1 MSEAETVGIDHQ
13 RFGKMEFPADQVLV
27 FDGLPGFADARRF
40 ALLRHDRDSAF
51 LWLVCLDRP
60 DLAFI
65 VTDPCQ
71 FFPDYLPKLSA
82 AQLGAVEAR
91 TADGVEVFA
100 IATVRED
107 STTLNLAAPVLV
119 NAEAH
124 RGAQV
129 ILDQTQH
136 GTHEAL
142 PKPPAP
148 VE

>member
-1 MSEAETVGIDHQ
+1 MSEAETVAVDHQ
-13 RFGKMEFPADQVLV
+13 RFGRMEIPADQVLV

-40 ALLRHDRDSAF
+40 ALLRHDRDSTF

-71 FFPDYLPKLSA
+71 FFPDYLPKLSVS
-82 AQLGAVEAR
+82 QLGAVEAQ
-91 TADGVEVFA
+91 AAGAVEVYV
-100 IATVRED
+100 IATVREG

-119 NAEAH
+119 NSEAR

-129 ILDQTQH
+129 ILDQAQH
-136 GTHEAL
+136 GTHEPL
-142 PKPPAP
+142 PEPPARA
-148 VE
+148 E